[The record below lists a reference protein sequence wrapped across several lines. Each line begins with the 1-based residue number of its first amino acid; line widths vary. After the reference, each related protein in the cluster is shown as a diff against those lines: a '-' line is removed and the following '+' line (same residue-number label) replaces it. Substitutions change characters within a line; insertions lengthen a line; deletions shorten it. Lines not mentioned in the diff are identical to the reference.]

1 MRAIDSHLHL
11 WDSDVLTYT
20 WLEGPLDFRFAE
32 TELEHA
38 RLPGVSEEKAVFV
51 QAETVE
57 DHFLQEVR
65 WVTTLADRLGVV
77 GIVAGVRLDRGIDT
91 ITHLDELAA
100 HPLVVGVRHNLQGDD
115 DGLAMSTAFVTGAR
129 EVAARGWT
137 FDACIRADQLP
148 DVARL
153 AGAIPELRMV
163 LDHLGKPAV
172 GTADAPRT
180 PSVEWVRDLDE
191 LARHPEVFCKLS
203 GLPAEAAGNWSGEQ
217 LEPFLDV
224 AADAFGV
231 DRLMWG
237 SDWPVSVI
245 GPAEPGD
252 PHAPADG
259 SPTYQPNAR
268 TRWLETVVAWAEA
281 RGHDVD
287 AILWAN
293 AERFYGVGAEPEPEA
308 PDAPRRGILGW
319 LRGE

>member
-1 MRAIDSHLHL
+1 MRVIDSHLHL
-11 WDSDVLTYT
+11 WDPAVLVYD
-20 WLEGPLDFRFAE
+20 WLEGPYDHRFAE
-32 TELEHA
+32 AELERD
-38 RLPGVSEEKAVFV
+38 RLGGVTEERAVFV
-51 QAETVE
+51 QADAVE
-57 DHFLQEVR
+57 DRSLDEVR
-65 WVTTLADRLGVV
+65 WVQGLAEKVGVLA
-77 GIVAGVRLDRGIDT
+77 IVAGVRLDRGVDT
-91 ITHLDELAA
+91 TTHLDELAA
-100 HPLVVGVRHNLQGDD
+100 HPLVVGVRHNLQNEE
-115 DGLAMSTAFVTGAR
+115 DGLAVSTAFVTGAR

-137 FDACIRADQLP
+137 FDACVRATQLP

-191 LARHPEVFCKLS
+191 LARHPQVFCKLS
-203 GLPAEAAGNWSGEQ
+203 GLPAEAAGNWSREQ

-231 DRLMWG
+231 ERLMWG

-245 GPAEPGD
+245 GPAEEGD

-259 SPTYQPNAR
+259 SATYQPTAR
-268 TRWLETVVAWAEA
+268 TRWLDVIVAWAEA

-293 AERFYGVGAEPEPEA
+293 AERFYAPREA
-308 PDAPRRGILGW
+308 RETVADAPRRGILGW